1 MRASTHPRRA
11 VIVSMLTSALI
22 SDATAAR
29 KRRDAQ
35 IEHVT
40 PGYTQEP
47 ILPAGEDQSC
57 GELHIY
63 DKKYDRCVPR
73 TVYCEG
79 GRHWY
84 CPRPHHAQAVCFV
97 GDEMHCCRRG
107 WLPNPDGS
115 SPGKG
120 KQHCHRWVAREI

>member
-1 MRASTHPRRA
+1 MSGESITRKSLLALPLLLIPGA
-11 VIVSMLTSALI
+11 TSA
-22 SDATAAR
+22 
-29 KRRDAQ
+29 KNRRPQ

-57 GELHIY
+57 GELYIY
-63 DKKYDRCVPR
+63 DKRYDRCVPR
-73 TVYCEG
+73 TVTCEG
-79 GRHWY
+79 GRRWY
-84 CPRPHHAQAVCFV
+84 CPKPHHAQAVCFV
-97 GDEMHCCRRG
+97 GDVVACCRRG

-120 KQHCHRWVAREI
+120 ESHCHGWNAREIA